1 MKKLLLFVVSL
12 GVTFS
17 LFLSNVSAIEK
28 PEVTDHEKV
37 KINLFHSSSCSHCK
51 DFLKYFGENWV
62 DYEDYFEVV
71 TYEVSSSP
79 ENGKVLDAVKKALNN
94 DDDGVPF
101 ISIGGT
107 YFKVGFGKSTGKE
120 IIEEALKEYQNKN
133 YIDLVGTTIKENKLD
148 SKKETLKEAC
158 ASGEI
163 KFVEKDK
170 KNKISDN
177 VVIIIIFVV
186 VIGGFSAL
194 MFTSRNKD

>member
-1 MKKLLLFVVSL
+1 MKKLLLFMVSL

-17 LFLSNVSAIEK
+17 LFLGNVSAIEK

-94 DDDGVPF
+94 DDEGVPF
-101 ISIGGT
+101 ITIGGT

-170 KNKISDN
+170 KGKISDN
-177 VVIIIIFVV
+177 VVITIIFVV
-186 VIGGFSAL
+186 VIGGFVAL
-194 MFTSRNKD
+194 MFTSRKKD